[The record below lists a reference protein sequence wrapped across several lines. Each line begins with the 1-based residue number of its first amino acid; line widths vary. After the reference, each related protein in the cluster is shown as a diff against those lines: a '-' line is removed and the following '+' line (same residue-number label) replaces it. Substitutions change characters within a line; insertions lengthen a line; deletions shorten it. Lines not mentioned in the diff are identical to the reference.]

1 MSTKFY
7 FWGDDDSLHKVE
19 DVGRFSLLLGSDT
32 YDMINMERAQIR
44 MSVSGQSTSP
54 QTEECGA
61 DHICKIQDV
70 TPQLRNTKTK
80 ISLTTR

>member
-1 MSTKFY
+1 MSTNVY

-44 MSVSGQSTSP
+44 MSVSDQSTLP

-61 DHICKIQDV
+61 DHICN
-70 TPQLRNTKTK
+70 NTRCDSSTQKHED
-80 ISLTTR
+80 